1 MEKINVE
8 KLVKE
13 IIVDRLDVAIE
24 KVTPDA
30 LLSKDIGMDSFGA
43 VELTFELK
51 DRFGI
56 EIPQEDFSKIKKVK
70 DVVEYIY
77 DHLKGG

>member
-13 IIVDRLDVAIE
+13 IIADRLDVAIE

-70 DVVEYIY
+70 DVAEYIC

>member
-1 MEKINVE
+1 M
-8 KLVKE
+8 KE
-13 IIVDRLDVAIE
+13 IIADRLDVAME

-30 LLSKDIGMDSFGA
+30 LLAKDIGMDSFGA

-56 EIPQEDFSKIKKVK
+56 EIPQDDFSKIKKVE
-70 DVVEYIY
+70 DIVEYIY
-77 DHLKGG
+77 DHLKGDRDDGR